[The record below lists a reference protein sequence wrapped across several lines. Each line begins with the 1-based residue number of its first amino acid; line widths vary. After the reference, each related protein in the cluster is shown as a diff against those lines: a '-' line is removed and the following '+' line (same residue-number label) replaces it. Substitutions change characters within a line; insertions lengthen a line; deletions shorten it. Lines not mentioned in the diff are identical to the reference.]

1 MPEGVESEFARNFS
15 EPLTV
20 LNPGDALSSSPGM
33 KQRLTRPLGKYIMTN
48 LLAEQGSFLVFASEG
63 KKGKVNKAPLPTRNF
78 RLDKFIIGQGLGPQ
92 IGNHGIAVGK
102 AIDFQ
107 THRVSQGEP

>member
-1 MPEGVESEFARNFS
+1 MPEGVESKFARNFS

-48 LLAEQGSFLVFASEG
+48 LLADTGSFLAFAIEG

-107 THRVSQGEP
+107 THQVGQGKP